1 MRELAVDEQRDDATD
16 DRAEQSGGLEVPV
29 RVVVTED
36 HPAEEPADERADDA
50 QQHGATE
57 AQVVLAW
64 HDQAGDRAGDEPDDH
79 NSQWTQRQVDE
90 RRGRSVTEL
99 LAEWSDVAPRLEQW
113 MRDNNPRPLGDV
125 IIHEQDL
132 RGALGVSGG
141 QDTAGLHAIRDL
153 MISRFAT
160 QITGAL
166 TLQGE
171 QWSWSSGHDGPA
183 TVISAGD
190 FDLARAIVSRRSAAQ
205 LRSWT
210 TSGDVEPYLDAFA
223 VLGSLPDTDLRE

>member
-1 MRELAVDEQRDDATD
+1 MDPVAEWSAARLRVSELVADLD
-16 DRAEQSGGLEVPV
+16 AEQAGIIVPATPAWSVHDLLAHVIGLDVD
-29 RVVVTED
+29 VV
-36 HPAEEPADERADDA
+36 
-50 QQHGATE
+50 
-57 AQVVLAW
+57 
-64 HDQAGDRAGDEPDDH
+64 AGDEPDDH